1 MALNLI
7 QKINSGH
14 YFNFFTIIGM
24 KKHVVLSIYRL
35 KMCLCSAPGHRDI
48 LICLTNQISI
58 NISAFV
64 RNSNHQKRISRQR
77 YFEVYPLRHEFIRGY
92 PLVN

>member
-1 MALNLI
+1 MVYGPTCQCAINNRI
-7 QKINSGH
+7 QKINIGH

-48 LICLTNQISI
+48 LFNQSDFNQHISVCEKFKPPD
-58 NISAFV
+58 NVFRDNV
-64 RNSNHQKRISRQR
+64 TEK
-77 YFEVYPLRHEFIRGY
+77 
-92 PLVN
+92 